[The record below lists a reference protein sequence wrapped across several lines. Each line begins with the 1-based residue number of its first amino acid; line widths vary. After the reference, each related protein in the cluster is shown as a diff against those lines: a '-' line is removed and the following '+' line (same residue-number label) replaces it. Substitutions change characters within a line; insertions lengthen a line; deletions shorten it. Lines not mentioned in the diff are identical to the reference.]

1 MQQTSLPRNKT
12 GPCAVLDIGRPKS
25 KPYYMKRLFTLLLFC
40 LGCIAIAQA
49 QSIEELEKELS
60 QASSNKDKL
69 FLSYQLGDAY
79 LRTNTDKSVE
89 YGKRAYQLASELKND
104 GMAARSAFL
113 VGQAYERGRNDRNA
127 KVWYKT
133 SLAAAKQ
140 AGDSDLIIK
149 SVEKRSR
156 METQA
161 RDYREAYQIVEE
173 AFTYFS
179 QKGTS
184 ISDLEEK
191 YERQRAQLEREKR
204 KLEEEREQLSS
215 EIANLTS
222 ERDELSTDRDR
233 LQERQQQLVQEKQ
246 KVEEK
251 ITEKEE
257 QLANISEAKEQAEQV
272 AQSKAQEV
280 KQLSREKL
288 EREAVLQATEA
299 ELARA
304 NLATERAHNRQMQL
318 LILATFGTLLAVL
331 LLVLFLNARR
341 SRSHLKEKNK
351 IIETERQRSD
361 ELLLNILPKPIAEEL
376 KEFGKAKARKYD
388 QVTVLFS
395 DFKNFTN
402 ISEQLSPEELVEELD
417 KCFKAF
423 DFIVSQY
430 DDIEKIKT
438 IGDAYMCAAGL
449 TGRRGMPYNMIR
461 AALEMQ
467 QFLNEQKQE
476 KMRLGKPYFEARIG
490 IHTGPVVAGVVGVNK
505 FAYDIWGDTV
515 NIASRMEVNGEE
527 GRVNIS
533 NTTYG
538 LVKYQFDCE
547 YRGKVQAKNKGL
559 IDMYFVQ
566 KEKAKNIA
574 AVSA

>member
-1 MQQTSLPRNKT
+1 
-12 GPCAVLDIGRPKS
+12 
-25 KPYYMKRLFTLLLFC
+25 MKRLFALLLLCF
-40 LGCIAIAQA
+40 GSVAMAQA
-49 QSIEELEKELS
+49 QSVEALEKELRE
-60 QASSNKDKL
+60 ASSSKDKL
-69 FLSYQLGDAY
+69 FLSYQLAEAY
-79 LRTNTDKSVE
+79 LRTSGDKSLE
-89 YGKRAYQLASELKND
+89 YGKQAYQLASDLKNQ
-104 GMAARSAFL
+104 GMTARSAYL
-113 VGQAYERGRNDRNA
+113 VGQAYERSRNERNA
-127 KVWYKT
+127 NVWYKT
-133 SLAAAKQ
+133 ALAAAKQ

-156 METQA
+156 LATKD
-161 RDYREAYQIVEE
+161 RNYREAYQIVEE
-173 AFTYFS
+173 AFNYFS

-204 KLEEEREQLSS
+204 KLEEEREGLQS
-215 EIANLTS
+215 EIDNLTS
-222 ERDELSTDRDR
+222 ERNELSTDRDR
-233 LQERQQQLVQEKQ
+233 LQQRQQQLVQEKQ

-251 ITEKEE
+251 ISEKEE
-257 QLANISEAKEQAEQV
+257 QLATVSEAREQAEQV

-280 KQLSREKL
+280 KQLSRENL
-288 EREAVLQATEA
+288 EQEAVLQTKEA

-304 NLATERAHNRQMQL
+304 NLTAERASNRQMQL

-331 LLVLFLNARR
+331 LLILFLNARR
-341 SRSHLKEKNK
+341 SRSRLEDKNK
-351 IIETERQRSD
+351 IIEKERERSD

-423 DFIVSQY
+423 DFILSQY
-430 DDIEKIKT
+430 EDIEKIKT
-438 IGDAYMCAAGL
+438 IGDAYMCASGL

-476 KMRLGKPYFEARIG
+476 KMRLGKPFFEARIG
-490 IHTGPVVAGVVGVNK
+490 IHTGSVVAGVVGVKK

-533 NTTYG
+533 DTTHG
-538 LVKYQFDCE
+538 LIKYQFDCE

-559 IDMYFVQ
+559 IDMYYVK
-566 KEKAKNIA
+566 KEKEKNIA
-574 AVSA
+574 AVTA

>member
-1 MQQTSLPRNKT
+1 MQQASLPRNKT

-191 YERQRAQLEREKR
+191 YERQRTQLEREKR
-204 KLEEEREQLSS
+204 RLEEEREQLSS

-376 KEFGKAKARKYD
+376 KEYGKAKARKYD
-388 QVTVLFS
+388 QVDRKS
-395 DFKNFTN
+395 
-402 ISEQLSPEELVEELD
+402 
-417 KCFKAF
+417 
-423 DFIVSQY
+423 
-430 DDIEKIKT
+430 
-438 IGDAYMCAAGL
+438 
-449 TGRRGMPYNMIR
+449 
-461 AALEMQ
+461 
-467 QFLNEQKQE
+467 
-476 KMRLGKPYFEARIG
+476 
-490 IHTGPVVAGVVGVNK
+490 VV
-505 FAYDIWGDTV
+505 
-515 NIASRMEVNGEE
+515 
-527 GRVNIS
+527 
-533 NTTYG
+533 
-538 LVKYQFDCE
+538 
-547 YRGKVQAKNKGL
+547 
-559 IDMYFVQ
+559 
-566 KEKAKNIA
+566 
-574 AVSA
+574 